1 MSLPP
6 PLLPPPLLQRGDIV
20 IATFPFTD
28 LSGSKRRPALVL
40 ATTTPNADSILAFI
54 SSVMPM
60 VVNSYELPLIPADAD
75 FAQTGLKVPSILRL
89 NKLVT
94 LERSLITRRIG
105 RVSPQRLRAID
116 DRVIQVLN
124 IDLQRYYQA
133 ERSRLIE
140 LMNKQGFDALLRVL
154 QQK

>member
-1 MSLPP
+1 MS
-6 PLLPPPLLQRGDIV
+6 LPPPLLQRGDIV

-40 ATTTPNADSILAFI
+40 ATTMPNADSILAFI
-54 SSVMPM
+54 SSVIPP
-60 VVNSYELPLIPADAD
+60 VVNSYELLLTPTDAD

-105 RVSPQRLRAID
+105 KFSPQRLRAID
-116 DRVIQVLN
+116 DRLIQVLK
-124 IDLQRYYQA
+124 IDLERYYQE
-133 ERSRLIE
+133 ERSRLVE